1 MAIKNSKQAARKAGA
16 DVETFVSA
24 DDPLPGSFERE
35 FRLLLGRHNLHLNL
49 LELAAV
55 AFAKPLPQESEEEK
69 LYIRERAKEHGF
81 HALYPNS
88 TFANA
93 RNYLA
98 YSHIAYVFSAGD
110 ALCSRLRGTVKMTAL
125 ANADE
130 DLFKAINK
138 GDSVTRMVAQITL
151 GLMPQKKWSHVAVND
166 YVKSVKELD
175 YFKVVNRY
183 KQARN
188 RELHGAN
195 SWEEEDKEGSES
207 TALLQTPKTKK
218 QANAKAAPEERLTTK
233 NALECSK
240 AWQKVAKWL
249 CRHMLSDEE
258 GQKLLQARFGN
269 LTGKRRGIAAKAFM
283 KETLLYSPQEVGDTM
298 TGLRW

>member
-1 MAIKNSKQAARKAGA
+1 MATKNSKRASHKAGV
-16 DVETFVSA
+16 DVETFMSA
-24 DDPLPGSFERE
+24 DDPLPGSLERE

-55 AFAKPLPQESEEEK
+55 SFAKPLPQDLAAEK

-110 ALCSRLRGTVKMTAL
+110 ALCTRLRATVKMTAL
-125 ANADE
+125 ANANE
-130 DLFKAINK
+130 QLFKAINK

-151 GLMPQKKWSHVAVND
+151 GLMPQKELSRAAVD
-166 YVKSVKELD
+166 DQVKRVKELD

-183 KQARN
+183 KLARN

-195 SWEEEDKEGSES
+195 SWEDGDAENPEP
-207 TALLQTPKTKK
+207 TALLQTSKTKK
-218 QANAKAAPEERLTTK
+218 QANAKAVPEERLTTK
-233 NALECSK
+233 DALECSK

-258 GQKLLQARFGN
+258 GQMLLQARFGN
-269 LTGKRRGIAAKAFM
+269 LRGERREIAARAFM
-283 KETLLYSPQEVGDTM
+283 KEALLYSPLEVSDTIRS
-298 TGLRW
+298 LRW